1 MPIYQYVHTAGVPS
15 NCEEVIEVTQRMSEP
30 ALDKC
35 PACGRKVHR
44 IITSVAGHI
53 DNLGGAALRE
63 KGFKKFV
70 RRDKGAYEEA

>member
-1 MPIYQYVHTAGVPS
+1 MPIYQYVHDAGTPS
-15 NCEEVIEVTQRMSEP
+15 DCEEVIEVMQRMSED
-30 ALDKC
+30 ALKEC
-35 PACGRKVHR
+35 PVCGRAVHR